1 MRDSQHSSAFRNYS
15 GISQDIH
22 TLSCVSE
29 GLGLVIVA
37 LFSQVLDDGEVGMS
51 ALFQINHQL
60 YSALYTVSVAG
71 GLEKLS
77 DIYSDIMRNKLLT
90 VLLFLRE
97 YKHYNLKFRYD

>member
-1 MRDSQHSSAFRNYS
+1 
-15 GISQDIH
+15 
-22 TLSCVSE
+22 
-29 GLGLVIVA
+29 
-37 LFSQVLDDGEVGMS
+37 MS

-60 YSALYTVSVAG
+60 SNALYTVSVAG

-97 YKHYNLKFRYD
+97 YKHYNS

>member
-1 MRDSQHSSAFRNYS
+1 MRGSQHSSAFRSYS

-22 TLSCVSE
+22 TLSWMSE
-29 GLGLVIVA
+29 VLGLVIIA
-37 LFSQVLDDGEVGMS
+37 LFSQLLDDGEVGMS

-60 YSALYTVSVAG
+60 YDALYTVSVPG

-77 DIYSDIMRNKLLT
+77 DIYSDIMRNELLT

-97 YKHYNLKFRYD
+97 YKHYNS